1 MTEKEFPP
9 IQQRLMEFVR
19 LRFQPGFNHY
29 NVSKLVGDASSR
41 QYYRYFSDS
50 GTTYILAAYP
60 ESFDP
65 DRFAYREIY
74 ELLREIDVP
83 VPEILDMDGPLGIVL
98 QQDLGNDSLQKI
110 LRNSGDREKTV
121 LMRNAIDHIVAIQSE
136 GTGAFKPEYEGY
148 PLAFDEAKLKWEF
161 DFFRR
166 HYLRNYRK
174 TAVPDEDELD
184 RECLR
189 IARELADYPRVLC
202 HRDFHVRNM
211 MVTNGILY
219 VIDFQDARWGPPSYD
234 LASLLKDSLELDADA
249 VEESIR
255 YYLETVDRRDAL
267 GLSPETFER
276 PAFDRQF
283 HLMCIQR
290 LLKALGTYGYQII
303 VRENFIYEQYMA
315 GSLHRALISLEAVPE
330 FPSIRRMVEA
340 ELRIRE
346 KRIRG
351 GRR

>member
-29 NVSKLVGDASSR
+29 NIAKLVGDASSR
-41 QYYRYFSDS
+41 QYYRYFSDC
-50 GTTYILAAYP
+50 GATYILAAYP

-65 DRFAYREIY
+65 GRFPYREIY
-74 ELLREIDVP
+74 DLLREIDVP
-83 VPEILDMDGPLGIVL
+83 VPEIIEMDGPLGIVL

-121 LMRNAIDHIVAIQSE
+121 LLRNAIDHIVAIESE

-148 PLAFDEAKLKWEF
+148 QLAFDEAKLKWEF

-166 HYLRNYRK
+166 HYLQNYRK
-174 TAVPDEDELD
+174 ADVPDEEVD

-189 IARELADYPRVLC
+189 ISRELASYPRVLC

-219 VIDFQDARWGPPSYD
+219 VIDFQDARWGPPTYD
-234 LASLLKDSLELDADA
+234 LASLLKDSLELDGET
-249 VEESIR
+249 VEESIT
-255 YYLETVDRRDAL
+255 YFLEAVERRGYL
-267 GLSPETFER
+267 GLPPETFER
-276 PAFDRQF
+276 PSFDRRF
-283 HLMCIQR
+283 HLMCVQR
-290 LLKALGTYGYQII
+290 LLKALGTYGYQIL

-340 ELRIRE
+340 ELHARE
-346 KRIRG
+346 KQD
-351 GRR
+351 